1 MNTLHND
8 AQTIFET
15 GLKRVD
21 PIEMMIQVLSLK
33 GNHLTLK
40 TENTN
45 RTFDLTQYKNIYVL
59 GAGKASARMALALE
73 QILGDKITKGLVVV
87 KTGHTESLKKIA
99 LKEASH
105 PIPDQSS
112 HDGAKALLELAKQAN
127 KDDLVV
133 TLISGGGS
141 ALATLPV
148 DGVTLADKQAITKQ
162 LLGSEATIH
171 EINAVRKHLSQI
183 KGGNLAKA
191 IAPATALN
199 LILSDVMGDDLDTI
213 ASGMTAPDSK
223 TFADVEEILTRYN
236 ISPPDSITQIIEK
249 GLQGKIQDTPK
260 ADDQVFSNCQNIIIG
275 SNYQALLASMEKAKE
290 LGYNTLGLTSRLM
303 GEASEIAKVF
313 LIISLDI
320 QDKDFPIKKPACI
333 IAGGETTVHLK
344 GRGKGGRNQEMAL
357 SFLCE
362 LSRLAPPTDKIMFLS
377 ASTDGSDGPTDAT
390 GAFAYYDELN
400 KAQKLS
406 LSPHLFLADN
416 NSYEFFDKL
425 GELLR
430 TGPTNT
436 NVCDLQILLLR

>member
-1 MNTLHND
+1 MNSLRND
-8 AQTIFET
+8 AQEIFQA

-21 PIEMMIQVLSLK
+21 PIQMMVQVLSL
-33 GNHLTLK
+33 NESHLKLT
-40 TENTN
+40 TENIN
-45 RTFDLTQYKNIYVL
+45 RSFDLNQYKNIYVL

-73 QILGDKITKGLVVV
+73 QILGDKITSGLVVV
-87 KTGHTESLKKIA
+87 KTGHTEELKKIT

-112 HDGAKALLELAKQAN
+112 HDGAKALLELAKKAN
-127 KDDLVV
+127 KDDLVI
-133 TLISGGGS
+133 TLVSGGGS

-148 DGVTLADKQAITKQ
+148 DGVTLADKQAMTKQ
-162 LLGSEATIH
+162 LLSSGATIH

-183 KGGNLAKA
+183 KGGNLAKT

-223 TFADVEEILTRYN
+223 TFADVKEILTRYK
-236 ISPPDSITQIIEK
+236 ISPPDSITDIIEK

-260 ADDQVFSNCQNIIIG
+260 AQDPIFKNCQNIIIG
-275 SNYQALLASMEKAKE
+275 SNYQALLASIEKAKE

-303 GEASEIAKVF
+303 GEASEIAKIF
-313 LIISLDI
+313 LSTALDI
-320 QDKDFPIKKPACI
+320 QDKNFPIQKPACI

-362 LSRLAPPTDKIMFLS
+362 LSRLAPPKDQIMFLS

-390 GAFAYYDELN
+390 GAFAYYDQLAQ
-400 KAQKLS
+400 AQKLS
-406 LSPHLFLADN
+406 INPHLFLADN
-416 NSYEFFDKL
+416 NSYEFFNTLD
-425 GELLR
+425 ELLK